1 MSDRSLRDYFLQV
14 NRHIAN
20 EDGPSLA
27 RDLALDP
34 QAPAA
39 GAQLLRFLAQ
49 VSRIGESTAVRLCF

>member
-27 RDLALDP
+27 RDFALDP
-34 QAPAA
+34 QSPAAA
-39 GAQLLRFLAQ
+39 GAQLLRFLSQ
-49 VSRIGESTAVRLCF
+49 VQC